1 MKRIYLGF
9 STSKKCKPFSALIKW
24 WWKTPYSHVY
34 LRWPTPWGFDE
45 VLEASGSHVRMIE
58 HTTWQKKNK
67 VIKEIAYDIPRE
79 QWNEVM
85 INLRGKTGTPY
96 GHLQLLTLA
105 VCELLG
111 LEENPWGDGDASWI
125 CSELAVKFLS
135 IISKLPPDVYW
146 DRVTPYDIWEIV
158 HR

>member
-24 WWKTPYSHVY
+24 WWRTPYSHVY

-45 VLEASGSHVRMIE
+45 VLEASGSQVRMVE
-58 HTTWQKKNK
+58 HGIWEKKN
-67 VIKEIAYDIPRE
+67 VAIKEISFDIPRE

-85 INLRGKTGTPY
+85 KQLRAKTGTPY
-96 GHLQLLTLA
+96 GHLQLLSIA

-111 LEENPWGDGDASWI
+111 MDKNPWGDDDASWI
-125 CSELAVKFLS
+125 CSELATKFLG
-135 IISKLPPDVYW
+135 IVGKLPPGTDI
-146 DRVTPYDIWEIV
+146 DRVTPYDVWEIV
-158 HR
+158 HK